1 MSLEFKRKVREGDKD
16 LRVIHRETIFE
27 ATKLNEMP
35 YKVNVDSEKWSE
47 EFSLGYSIVKRTG
60 SGEKSAREEKEQLVR

>member
-47 EFSLGYSIVKRTG
+47 DIPLLREQGV
-60 SGEKSAREEKEQLVR
+60 EKSQQEKRRSS